1 MKHVYM
7 AFAVASVLTAAQLA
21 LADDTSAKYT
31 VTFDGTWSAATHPIE
46 YPSNAHFSGLI
57 GATHDAGY
65 VLFREGR
72 TATDGLEKLAEM
84 GAHSPLDKEI
94 RAAIDKGVAGALI
107 ESDPLFDLPALTSV
121 TFTIDPKHPMVSFVA
136 MIAPSPDWFAGA
148 ADMSLRE
155 NGAWVSRK
163 EVTLY
168 AWDAGTDNGTTYK
181 ADDADTQPRA
191 AVSPNRSAHFVTSG
205 SAIPVGKL
213 VFEKLGE
220 MPAKLSQ
227 R

>member
-7 AFAVASVLTAAQLA
+7 AFAVASVLTAAQAA
-21 LADDTSAKYT
+21 LADDTSAKYS
-31 VTFDGTWSAATHPIE
+31 VTFDGTWSAATHPME

-65 VLFREGR
+65 VLFRDGQ
-72 TATDGLEKLAEM
+72 TATDGLEKLSEM

-94 RAAIDKGVAGALI
+94 RAAIEKGDAGALV
-107 ESDPLFDLPALTSV
+107 ESDPLFNLPSSTSV

-136 MIAPSPDWFAGA
+136 MIAPSPDWFAGV
-148 ADMSLRE
+148 ADLDLRE
-155 NGAWVSRK
+155 GGRWASRK
-163 EVTLY
+163 EVTLF

-181 ADDADTQPRA
+181 ADDADAEPRA
-191 AVSPNRSAHFVTSG
+191 AVSPNRSPHFVMSG
-205 SAIPVGKL
+205 AAVPVGKL
-213 VFEKLGE
+213 TFEKLAE

-227 R
+227 K